1 MGRYIVK
8 RILLAILT
16 VFIICAITFFV
27 MNAIPGGPFNR
38 EKALSAATIE
48 ALNKRYNL
56 DKPVPEQFLLYMK
69 NLLHG
74 DFGVSL
80 KNGRNITEIIA
91 ESFPISAK
99 LGLMAIAVALLCG
112 TVFGSFAA
120 LMRNKLPDR
129 IIVFFST
136 LFTAVPSFVLAT
148 LLLLVFCIRLA
159 WFPVWD
165 PNQPNYLLPVI
176 ALSAYPMAYVTRLS
190 KSSMLD
196 ALSQDYIRTAK
207 AKGVAKW
214 KVIFKHALRNSLLP
228 VITYAGPQIAY
239 IITGSMVIE
248 TIFTVGGIGSKFVSA
263 ITSESIGRSRG
274 SASVVSSP
282 SGAMTM
288 HSLTACVSHAPSA
301 LAAQSS
307 SPSTSNTA
315 VSSAIIVTHPS
326 PARLTALRLSRATAA
341 ARAFSFFSR
350 PVSFCSGS

>member
-1 MGRYIVK
+1 MGRYLGK

-16 VFIICAITFFV
+16 GFIICAITFFV

-48 ALNKRYNL
+48 ALNRRYNL

-263 ITSESIGRSRG
+263 ITNRDYTMIM
-274 SASVVSSP
+274 ATTIFLATLMVVANLICDLLYKLVDP
-282 SGAMTM
+282 R
-288 HSLTACVSHAPSA
+288 
-301 LAAQSS
+301 
-307 SPSTSNTA
+307 
-315 VSSAIIVTHPS
+315 IK
-326 PARLTALRLSRATAA
+326 
-341 ARAFSFFSR
+341 FD
-350 PVSFCSGS
+350 